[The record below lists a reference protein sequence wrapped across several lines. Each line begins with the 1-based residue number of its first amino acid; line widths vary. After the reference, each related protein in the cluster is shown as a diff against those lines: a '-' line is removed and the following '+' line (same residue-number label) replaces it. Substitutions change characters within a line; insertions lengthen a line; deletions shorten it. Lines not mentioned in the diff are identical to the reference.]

1 MRPTSPYG
9 PCANWRRIKAASA
22 ACEVVVSGPIRLN
35 RSDQQTAVVTH
46 VDASQLIFATN
57 PWLPA
62 LQSSRH
68 SCCGD
73 SKGMR
78 TAAAARIDDP
88 CAKICLLGVLQQAFW
103 TPEPV
108 IILDEG
114 FSWWDFLLCT
124 APCDGCGPGNSL
136 NGSG

>member
-88 CAKICLLGVLQQAFW
+88 CAKICLLGGFAAGL
-103 TPEPV
+103 
-108 IILDEG
+108 LDTGTGHNFGRGLFLVG
-114 FSWWDFLLCT
+114 FSALYR
-124 APCDGCGPGNSL
+124 SL
-136 NGSG
+136 